1 MRSETMTVEK
11 RNPIPVSEAIHRI
24 VSQNIKTEPM
34 HVNIYESEGYI
45 LAENIIATYDIPRF
59 NKSPYD
65 GFAIRSQDTKG
76 ASGDHRVE
84 FQVIDHIGAGSVSDK
99 TLGPN
104 EAVRIMTGA
113 AIPEGADAVVMLEQT
128 SETKQGFTIRKT
140 FDHLE
145 NIALK
150 GEETSTGDTVLKKGQ
165 YVNAGTVAVLATF
178 GYVDVPV
185 YRKPSVAI
193 IATGSELL
201 DIDEP
206 LEPGKIRNS
215 NGPMIQALCRKEGL
229 EVSVYKIQKDDFDSS
244 LDVVKDAM
252 KQHDMIITTGGVS
265 VGDFDYLPDIYRTL
279 DAEVL
284 FNKVAMRPGS
294 VTTVAVVKDQYLF
307 GLSGNPSACYSG
319 FELFVKPAL
328 YHMMG
333 AEKYYPAMVRATLME
348 DFKKPNPFTRF
359 IRADVHL
366 TGRELTV
373 VPSGFNK
380 SGAVVS
386 IAHSN
391 GMIILPGGTRG
402 FSKGHQVDVLLTA
415 TESLQRE
422 LYL

>member
-1 MRSETMTVEK
+1 MPVEK
-11 RNPIPVSEAIHRI
+11 RNPIPVSEAIHRV
-24 VSQNIKTEPM
+24 VSQDIKTEGTHM
-34 HVNIYESEGYI
+34 NIYESEGYI
-45 LAENIIATYDIPRF
+45 LSEDIEATYDIPRF

-65 GFAIRSQDTKG
+65 GFAIRSEDSQG
-76 ASGDHRVE
+76 ASGDNRIA
-84 FQVIDHIGAGSVSDK
+84 FKVIDHIGAGTVSQK
-99 TLGPN
+99 TLGEN

-113 AIPEGADAVVMLEQT
+113 EIPKGADAVVMLEQT
-128 SETKQGFTIRKT
+128 TETDEGFTLRKS
-140 FDHLE
+140 FKHLE

-150 GEETSTGDTVLKKGQ
+150 GEETTTGDIVLKKGQ
-165 YVNAGTVAVLATF
+165 YINAGAVAVLATF

-201 DIDEP
+201 DIDAP

-215 NGPMIQALCRKEGL
+215 NGPMIHALCRKEGL
-229 EVSVYKIQKDDFDSS
+229 EATVYKIQKDDFESS
-244 LDVVKDAM
+244 LNVVKQALSE
-252 KQHDMIITTGGVS
+252 HDIVVTTGGVS
-265 VGDFDYLPDIYRTL
+265 VGDFDYLPDIYREI

-294 VTTVAVVKDQYLF
+294 VTTVAVHGNQYLF

-319 FELFVKPAL
+319 FELFLKPAL

-333 AEKYYPAMVRATLME
+333 AEKFYPAMVRATLME

-359 IRADVHL
+359 IRANVKM
-366 TGRELTV
+366 TGREMTV
-373 VPSGFNK
+373 SPSGFNK

-391 GMIILPGGTRG
+391 GMIVLPSGTRG
-402 FSKGHQVDVLLTA
+402 FEKGHQVDVILTA
-415 TESLQRE
+415 SDAFQEE